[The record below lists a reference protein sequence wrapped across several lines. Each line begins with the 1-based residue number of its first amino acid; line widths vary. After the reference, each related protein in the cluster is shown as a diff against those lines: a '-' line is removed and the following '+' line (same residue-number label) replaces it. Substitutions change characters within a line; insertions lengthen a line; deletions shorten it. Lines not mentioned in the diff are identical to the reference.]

1 VRAKRM
7 TVRTRRESD
16 TVVAANP
23 TPVAPTRLRVLFVGK
38 APLSYVG
45 GAETSTRHLMTALV
59 ARGHAVAVVTSTK
72 KRSVTGLVDLG
83 LARLTGRAREHA
95 DAGPGYLAA
104 HSVDALQTERSL
116 LRDFGPDVVVVT
128 GTDPAFATSALRLSA
143 DRPSILYVR
152 VADAIQ
158 AVSGAHA
165 DLVVTNST
173 FMANLVRDRGVEAT
187 FIPSIFPV
195 ADYRLNP
202 TRQKV
207 LFINPVPKKGVD
219 IALALAERRPDIPF
233 VFNLSWRVAPQDLRS
248 LRKTARRLG
257 NVEFRKQ
264 TRSPTDLFRDCRIL
278 LVPSQWEE
286 PWARVASEA
295 QISGI
300 PVVGSRIGGLPES
313 IGPGGVL
320 VDPPDSVD
328 AWSSALS
335 EVWDDEARYND
346 LSQRARDHSER
357 SEINVGTIIERFETL
372 LAHAID
378 RHRRCGVVVG

>member
-1 VRAKRM
+1 M
-7 TVRTRRESD
+7 MVRTRRESD

-23 TPVAPTRLRVLFVGK
+23 TPVAPTRFRVLFVGK

-83 LARLTGRAREHA
+83 LAKLTGRAREHA
-95 DAGPGYLAA
+95 DPGPGYLAA

-143 DRPSILYVR
+143 DLPSILYVR
-152 VADAIQ
+152 AGAAIE
-158 AVSGAHA
+158 AVSDAHA
-165 DLVVTNST
+165 DLVVANSA
-173 FMANLVRDRGVEAT
+173 FMAELVRDRGVEAT

-195 ADYRLNP
+195 QEYRLNP
-202 TRQKV
+202 SREKV

-233 VFNLSWRVAPQDLRS
+233 VFNLSWRVAPRDLRS
-248 LRKTARRLG
+248 IRRTARRLG
-257 NVEFRKQ
+257 NVEVRKP
-264 TRSPTDLFRDCRIL
+264 TRSSAALFRDCRVL

-286 PWARVASEA
+286 PWARVVSEA
-295 QISGI
+295 QISGL

-320 VDPPDSVD
+320 VDPPDSAD

-335 EVWDDEARYND
+335 EVWDDEARYD
-346 LSQRARDHSER
+346 ELSQLARDHSER
-357 SEINVGTIIERFETL
+357 DEIDVGMVVERFETL
-372 LAHAID
+372 LAQTID
-378 RHRRCGVVVG
+378 RHRRCG